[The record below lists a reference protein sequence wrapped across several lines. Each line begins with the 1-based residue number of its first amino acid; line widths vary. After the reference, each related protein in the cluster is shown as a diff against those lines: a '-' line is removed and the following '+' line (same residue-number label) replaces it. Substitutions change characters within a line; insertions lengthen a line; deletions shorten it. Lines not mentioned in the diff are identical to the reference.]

1 MYQENAKYYFT
12 VMPLLNEKTF
22 LALQYAK
29 DFFIWSYHPFREKK
43 NTTHATR

>member
-29 DFFIWSYHPFREKK
+29 DFFYLVLPSFSREKK
-43 NTTHATR
+43 YYTR